1 MKGCSMAFDLEN
13 VSLLVSC
20 YNKSSDFIK
29 FQSNALD
36 FIQAKAEICI
46 IDDGS
51 TDESR
56 ILLEGFAKF
65 NKKIIFSSRPNRGSG
80 TTRND
85 LINLASRKYLVF
97 LDMDDEIEIQ
107 GVVDSIKF
115 LEKENADIAV
125 SNYFNITSDTKGN
138 MPLFVNEACVV
149 EIEDISEGI
158 WESLGFWRYV
168 YRKDFLTRE
177 DISFFPTKLETR
189 GRYFIFDDMFFL
201 SQLATSKGRAVVMP
215 STEIIYRYH
224 APVFDKLA
232 QKKFRTQLELVPK
245 FALEY
250 LKKKKRNRGLMPDK
264 SLVFVTHYVHFAA
277 SNLYINKSLQS
288 LPVLLNYAFRENATG
303 HNYLAK
309 LNWVMQA
316 LMNSYRSTKRSIRKA
331 THKTLLSIF

>member
-1 MKGCSMAFDLEN
+1 MAFDLEN

-20 YNKSSDFIK
+20 YNKSGDFIK

-56 ILLEGFAKF
+56 ILLEGFAKS
-65 NKKIIFSSRPNRGSG
+65 NKKIIFSSRPNHGSG

-125 SNYFNITSDTKGN
+125 SNYFNTTSNSKGN
-138 MPLFVNEACVV
+138 MPLYVNEACAV

-158 WESLGFWRYV
+158 WECLGFWRYV
-168 YRKDFLTRE
+168 YRKDYLTRE
-177 DISFFPTKLETR
+177 SISFFPTNLETR

-201 SQLATSKGRAVVMP
+201 SQLAASKGRAVVMP
-215 STEIIYRYH
+215 STEIIYRYY

-232 QKKFRTQLELVPK
+232 QNKFRTQLEVVPM
-245 FALEY
+245 FALEF
-250 LKKKKRNRGLMPDK
+250 LKQKNREFTPNK
-264 SLVFVTHYVHFAA
+264 SLVFVTRYVHFAA
-277 SNLYINKSLQS
+277 SNLYINKSLQT
-288 LPVLLNYAFRENATG
+288 LPVLLNYAFREGSTG

-316 LMNSYRSTKRSIRKA
+316 LINSYRSTKRAIRKV
-331 THKTLLSIF
+331 THKISFSIF

>member
-1 MKGCSMAFDLEN
+1 MAFDLEN

-20 YNKSSDFIK
+20 YNKSGDFTK
-29 FQSNALD
+29 FQSNALQ

-56 ILLEGFAKF
+56 ILLEGFAKSSQ
-65 NKKIIFSSRPNRGSG
+65 KIFFSSRPNRGSG

-107 GVVDSIKF
+107 GVADSIKF

-138 MPLFVNEACVV
+138 MPLYVNEACGV

-177 DISFFPTKLETR
+177 NISFFPTNLETR

-201 SQLATSKGRAVVMP
+201 SQLAASKGRAVVLP
-215 STEIIYRYH
+215 STEIIYRYY

-232 QKKFRTQLELVPK
+232 QKKFRTQLELVPM
-245 FALEY
+245 FALEF
-250 LKKKKRNRGLMPDK
+250 LKQNRVCVPDK
-264 SLVFVTHYVHFAA
+264 SLVFVTNYVHFAA

-288 LPVLLNYAFRENATG
+288 LPVLLNYAFRENSTG

-309 LNWVMQA
+309 INWVMKI
-316 LMNSYRSTKRSIRKA
+316 LINSYRCTKRAIRKII
-331 THKTLLSIF
+331 HKSLLSIF